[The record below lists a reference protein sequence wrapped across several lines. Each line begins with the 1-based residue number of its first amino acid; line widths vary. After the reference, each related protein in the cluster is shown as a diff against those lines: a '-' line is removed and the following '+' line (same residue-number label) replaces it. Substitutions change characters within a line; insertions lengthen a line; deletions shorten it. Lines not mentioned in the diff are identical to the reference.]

1 GSKGPLQGHTELPVL
16 PVNRRLDEWVDRN
29 RLALSKTLKDAVQKN
44 SEQFLGEVPEQPERK
59 ITRNQKRK
67 HDEINHV
74 QKIPIILAFQITKVK
89 YVDKIHIGHFE
100 IDAWYFSPFP
110 EDYGKQPKLWIC
122 EYCLKYMKY
131 ERTYRMHLVRDVWDM
146 LGDMHDGQC
155 QWRQPPG
162 REIYRKSN
170 ISVYEVDGKDHKIY
184 CQNLCLLAKLF
195 LDHKTLYFDVEPFV
209 FYLLTEVD
217 RQGAH
222 IVGYFSKEKESPDGN
237 NVACILTL
245 PPYQRRGYGKFLIAF
260 SYELSKL
267 ESTVGSPEKPLS
279 DLGKLSYRSYWSWV
293 LLEILRDFR
302 GTLSIKDLSQM
313 TSITQTDIIST
324 LQSLNMV
331 KYWKGQHVI
340 CVTPKLVEEHL
351 KSAQYKKPPITDDTW
366 MALLHNPILLDFL
379 SKAEKMTVP
388 SGDPLCDD
396 VIIFEELSP
405 SPEQTALACFVKL
418 PATSFC
424 YKNKPGYVPGE
435 EHDILSSSSS

>member
-1 GSKGPLQGHTELPVL
+1 IEGDWEGLGPVWEGTGSTGRDWGGTGRDWEGTGPSMRAGPVPFSNWSQSL
-16 PVNRRLDEWVDRN
+16 TGPIPISYWFPADSAEVIQSRLNEQEAREEFYVHYVGFNRRLDEWVDRN
-29 RLALSKTLKDAVQKN
+29 RLALSKTLKEAVQK
-44 SEQFLGEVPEQPERK
+44 SAEQFLGDLPEQPERK

-74 QKIPIILAFQITKVK
+74 QKTYAEMDPTTAALEKEHEAITKVK

-131 ERTYRMHLVRDVWDM
+131 ERTYRLHL
-146 LGDMHDGQC
+146 GQC

-222 IVGYFSKEKESPDGN
+222 IVGYFSKVGISRNQYAPSMNQYAPSKSTKRP
-237 NVACILTL
+237 V
-245 PPYQRRGYGKFLIAF
+245 PPVTPSNMSQH
-260 SYELSKL
+260 E
-267 ESTVGSPEKPLS
+267 P
-279 DLGKLSYRSYWSWV
+279 WV
-293 LLEILRDFR
+293 LLEVL
-302 GTLSIKDLSQM
+302 GVTPVTPPSQM

-331 KYWKGQHVI
+331 KYWKGQQGGPPV
-340 CVTPKLVEEHL
+340 PP
-351 KSAQYKKPPITDDTW
+351 SAPS
-366 MALLHNPILLDFL
+366 NP
-379 SKAEKMTVP
+379 SQC
-388 SGDPLCDD
+388 SQC
-396 VIIFEELSP
+396 S
-405 SPEQTALACFVKL
+405 Q
-418 PATSFC
+418 
-424 YKNKPGYVPGE
+424 
-435 EHDILSSSSS
+435 